1 MTDKEAIMYL
11 EATYYPTHL
20 NIKYKEEEGIPIP
33 MPERLLSEALGIVL
47 GIAKSKIAGKVIDD
61 IISKE

>member
-20 NIKYKEEEGIPIP
+20 NIKYREEEGTPIP
-33 MPERLLSEALGIVL
+33 MNDRLLSESLGIVL
-47 GIAKSKIAGKVIDD
+47 GIAKSKLAGKVIDD
-61 IISKE
+61 IIKE